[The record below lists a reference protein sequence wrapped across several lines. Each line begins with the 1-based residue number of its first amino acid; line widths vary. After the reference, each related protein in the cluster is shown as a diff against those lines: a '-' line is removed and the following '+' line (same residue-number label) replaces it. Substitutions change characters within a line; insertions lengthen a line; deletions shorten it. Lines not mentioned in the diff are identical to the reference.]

1 MHAPAQPPNDRI
13 RDEWISGWDATPG
26 IVSLWV
32 EPHGKVHLWRRLQH
46 NAPVIYEQTHYRPW
60 ALLPALDDLA
70 HLGARL
76 QAADAAG
83 QSSAEFAFARLH
95 GPGALRYLVSA
106 RDASQL
112 SRAICYGASK
122 RLRRPI
128 ATIADL
134 NHGSSIDDCL
144 WLPLEEQYLIST
156 GRTCFRD
163 IDFDTPVRLQ
173 LDIETTG
180 LDPRQDRVFLIA
192 MRADVGGSGANLVPV
207 RSQPHGAFTRVIDG
221 VLNEKNPDAAEI
233 DLLRQLME
241 VIREVDPDI
250 IENHNLLGFDLPFL
264 ASRARILGVPL
275 RLGRLPLALEPPAD
289 HSISSVDQDTHT
301 DAAEVP
307 SDEGPRLAPD
317 IPASAFRPPTP
328 GLPVGVGA
336 MFRGRRWRPR
346 IPGREL
352 IDTLTMVRR
361 YDFVVRDLPSHRL
374 KEVARYFNL
383 SPPDRVDIPGT
394 EIATVWKQDA
404 DRVRR
409 YALADVEEA
418 AGIARMLG
426 GPTFTLTQM
435 APRRYERV
443 AEAGQATGI
452 LDPLILRAYLH
463 SGEAVPAFATGDGT
477 QHSGAALHLFA
488 TGVAYR
494 VIKADV
500 SSLYPSI
507 MRHYRIGPATD
518 HLGVMLTL
526 IDVLVEQRLRIK
538 AQIRASQSDTMLTT
552 AAIEQHTA
560 AGGSGATGG
569 SGAAGEQVDDSA
581 SNSTL
586 IAMSAAL
593 KILVNSAYGYCGA
606 VGLTRFADVHAAN
619 AITRRG
625 REVLRHLCREF
636 AARGATLIEADTD
649 GVFLAVP
656 DEWHEAD
663 ERRLVADVA
672 ATLPELIK
680 LEYEG
685 RYAAMFSH
693 EPKNYVLRNYNG
705 SVLLR
710 GVAFRSSRMEP
721 FGQRFLREACEA
733 LLRGDIPAIRSLID
747 ATEAAI
753 RAHTWSAAE
762 FAITTKVKKTVE
774 HYLQQR
780 HHRREGAYEALLNTQ
795 LPGATSDQTPRWIP
809 GSTIRYYHAV
819 SGYALVHDAI
829 PTYDYDVA
837 YYVRLL
843 RTTYIARLARAFHPE
858 DFATLTAPRGQP
870 TLFDQPIGAIRPIL
884 HIIPWEEA
892 AMTDVASDTELPPM

>member
-1 MHAPAQPPNDRI
+1 MHEPAQPPNSQI
-13 RDEWISGWDATPG
+13 REEWIWGWDTTPG

-32 EPHGKVHLWRRLQH
+32 EPQGKVHLWRRLQH
-46 NAPVIYEQTHYRPW
+46 SAPVIYEQTHFRPW

-76 QAADAAG
+76 QAADATG
-83 QSSAEFAFARLH
+83 KSDAEFAFVRLH

-112 SRAICYGASK
+112 SRAICSGASK

-128 ATIADL
+128 AHITDL
-134 NHGSSIDDCL
+134 NHDASLDDCL

-163 IDFDTPVRLQ
+163 IAFDTPVRLQ

-180 LDPRQDRVFLIA
+180 LDPRRDRVFLIA
-192 MRADVGGSGANLVPV
+192 LRADAGGSGAGG
-207 RSQPHGAFTRVIDG
+207 PHGPIRRVIDSG
-221 VLNEKNPDAAEI
+221 LDGKNPDAAEL
-233 DLLRQLME
+233 DLLRRLME
-241 VIREVDPDI
+241 VIREIDPDI

-264 ASRARILGVPL
+264 ASRARILGLPL

-289 HSISSVDQDTHT
+289 NGIGTADQDNSA
-301 DAAEVP
+301 DASELP
-307 SDEGPRLAPD
+307 PGEGPRRAPD
-317 IPASAFRPPTP
+317 NPTAPDHPAAPD
-328 GLPVGVGA
+328 LPAGVGVR
-336 MFRGRRWRPR
+336 FRERHWRPR
-346 IPGREL
+346 IPGREM

-361 YDFVVRDLPSHRL
+361 YDFVMRDLPSHRL
-374 KEVARYFNL
+374 KEVARYFGL
-383 SPPDRVDIPGT
+383 TPPDRVEIPGA
-394 EIATVWKQDA
+394 EIATVWKQDP

-409 YALADVEEA
+409 YALADVEET
-418 AGIARMLG
+418 AGLARILG

-452 LDPLILRAYLH
+452 LDPLLLRAYLRA
-463 SGEAVPAFATGDGT
+463 GEAVPGFATGDGT

-526 IDVLVEQRLRIK
+526 IDVLVEQRLGIK
-538 AQIRASQSDTMLTT
+538 AQLRNAQTDARRYEAESEQREAGWQSD
-552 AAIEQHTA
+552 
-560 AGGSGATGG
+560 SD
-569 SGAAGEQVDDSA
+569 GEQVGNPAPSGA
-581 SNSTL
+581 LS
-586 IAMSAAL
+586 AMSAAL

-619 AITRRG
+619 AITRHG
-625 REVLRHLCREF
+625 REVLRHLCQEF

-656 DEWHEAD
+656 EDWHEAD

-672 ATLPELIK
+672 TTLPELIK

-693 EPKNYVLRNYNG
+693 EPKNYVLQNYNG
-705 SVLLR
+705 SILLR

-733 LLRGDIPAIRSLID
+733 LLRGDILAIRSLID
-747 ATEAAI
+747 TTEAAI
-753 RAHTWSAAE
+753 RAHTWPATE
-762 FAITTKVKKTVE
+762 FAITTRVKKTADR
-774 HYLQQR
+774 YLQQR
-780 HHRREGAYEALLNTQ
+780 HHRREGAYEALLNAQ
-795 LPGATSDQTPRWIP
+795 SPGTTSDQTSRWLP
-809 GSTIRYYHAV
+809 GTTIRYYHAT
-819 SGYALVHDAI
+819 SGYALVRDTM
-829 PTYDYDVA
+829 PTYDYEVA
-837 YYVRLL
+837 YYLRLL

-870 TLFDQPIGAIRPIL
+870 TLFEQPIGAIRPIL
-884 HIIPWEEA
+884 RIIPWEQA
-892 AMTDVASDTELPPM
+892 AKSDESGGLELLPR